1 MHACM
6 DEYAGACVLVCLSL
20 CGAGAT
26 VRLTRVGGQLGGQG
40 VPPPDAP
47 CGGGHGRGRR
57 WSRAGGFDDGLKEH
71 THTHTHFTVGALA
84 TLSFKPLRSI

>member
-6 DEYAGACVLVCLSL
+6 DEYAGVCVLVGLSL

-26 VRLTRVGGQLGGQG
+26 VRLRQVGGQLGGQG

-47 CGGGHGRGRR
+47 DGGGHGQGRR
-57 WSRAGGFDDGLKEH
+57 WSWAGGFDDGLKEH